1 MSALNNDYIINCVK
15 AFYKFEH
22 FLNKMNGKL
31 GYDFEEN
38 FGYLINYE
46 RIDKIKKAINYENIK
61 KIYKNLSPS
70 PADQV
75 EKIYTIDEIKF
86 RNSDYLLNM
95 LQNKNNYII
104 INNELWKVFCKND
117 KEKLAP
123 IKYYIN
129 YGQIKFKLDDQK
141 ELIFSFEIKKINNL
155 LTFKNF
161 YSFENNYYYN
171 HFTDNYTKLV
181 NDIYKPIKGYY
192 EFHRKFI
199 EDLEKTYRSNLQSGL
214 LVELDWFKEW
224 ENFYDFMNIKTKY
237 LDKNATEKEII
248 DYLIYFTYANKRDI
262 NQFPEPEIYK
272 FYNNDKMISFIREKK
287 LIIVNSSL
295 IISSFILTNKLTY
308 FSLGKNNIQINFS
321 QNKPFLFEMKD
332 NILSLKADDNKEN
345 QNLIQLIKLFYFKK
359 YIINEITETKKK
371 YETKEIILIKKD
383 IINKYLESYDY
394 NKLFDY
400 LSKSLK
406 VFNYKILQNN
416 QETIIEQIKNNLKD
430 YYEEMNL
437 KENVSNSFNF
447 NGKEY
452 ELKQTAYTYKNK
464 TLMLIDDFDIID
476 NNIYSFFVNNNI
488 IKLNQ
493 GIKGECIAGEGQL
506 LLSYKI
512 NGINYFQIVIYN
524 DKDDCFMAKYI
535 IEESYSVHNKII
547 DYIKNYGIK
556 IFLSYKNKEKI
567 LFGNYS
573 CYCYP
578 IETNKNKNPNCN
590 YNNIDNNDD
599 SKFNIL
605 EIVSTLINLYIF
617 ENDMKQKLELSKNI
631 INDLTKKINSN
642 PLSPFN
648 GKLVNGNYLSELKK
662 LFNYQ
667 AIIDLV
673 NKYSIQET
681 VDETQIKQIIENNKA
696 YKTFLIGKKNEFY
709 ELKNRANE
717 LFKIEIVKKKSTN
730 DIFQYPMNF
739 NLIKEF
745 ILDKLFKILDLKS
758 ISLSQNNFINKTEEA
773 LINYSNGKIVFKGL
787 NDNFCG
793 NYSSLLYI
801 YSLDFNS
808 DRDEIKYSPEAILDF
823 NTKNNLDKQF
833 PLIISK
839 KNIMNDLIISPES
852 ISQIFVCKICLISKK
867 DNDESEK
874 KLNDSNLYDN
884 DNNKFYNKLIYFSL
898 MFHLQSKNFYD
909 SLKDGQSQR
918 NMKVYLINN
927 KYMNEIKSIFHLE
940 DIADALKKNNEIEK
954 NLIRQNMSYFT
965 LLKGSL
971 NKEVLIKFFK
981 TKKNEIENKLNNPI
995 LFDKASKK
1003 FFDDSV
1009 NLYYYENFQII
1020 DEKMLKYLEKIDSTI
1035 INKCIEADAIF
1046 SNDTIIL
1053 LLNENKDYII
1063 NVGKMNNA
1071 FEFVIDFLIKS
1082 KVRGS
1087 NNYDIDKIF
1096 SYINQK
1102 GYNYFKK
1109 KYIGNNNEI
1118 KMNIDYKYI
1127 SVSAKIYKITPEKD
1141 LNYLTYEPS
1150 SEINHNFSEKLK
1162 AMVLLVISQN
1172 IDYSKFQEYCQ
1183 KKSEKVYL
1191 MNPKYLILYRYNEI
1205 FSLIKGNNEIKDLV
1219 EQIND
1224 EKYPYDSNILVQIL
1238 SKLNQEQLIKID
1250 KILEKTDLRKNN
1262 WEAESECII
1271 LKDKNIK
1278 VYKEF
1283 ILVKEKIFD
1292 EIQIKLSLSTSKKE
1306 VYYAYNNEDIV
1317 AVKDYYDPVI
1327 FVGKI
1332 DYESHLFSYRYIL
1345 HLKFE
1350 SYLKDELKFIQKNG
1364 MLNYIKINT
1373 LLNLEDSKDFVSPIY
1388 NNNNEIG
1395 HIYKF
1400 IPGVDYSQ
1408 MKQENY
1414 ENYLNS
1420 TNFTKIMNLYDY
1432 YEEFKINLNKGY
1444 LDRSY
1449 YLINKDIMNSIKKD
1463 YKYETIIQT
1472 LNKMQ
1477 LKSSEQNKQKRKL
1490 LILKNLPGDFIEKF
1504 IKTPKDIEKCIKN
1517 FVSPETLKFNIP
1529 DSPDSVNIYKNF
1541 EIISPSV
1548 ATQFIHGIYD
1558 YGSQSSDDNF
1568 VDCYARD
1575 GKIIIYYTK
1584 YKLNN
1589 EQYVYQIG
1597 NLNDDNTFIPE
1608 YLIIYKKDHAHFDN
1622 IKYKL
1627 NNYLQSI
1634 DNSFVNGV
1642 FPIIN
1647 EKSSSSFYFENE
1659 VTVEEIGKIICLRK
1673 ITNYGGFSNPN
1684 PNDDKDKYKD
1694 DIPRPKPPEDNYGI
1708 ELSNYLIR
1716 EYNLEPKFQN
1726 VFINQNFAAPP
1737 LIGLDN
1743 IGATC
1748 YMNATLQCLCNIPK
1762 FVNYFKYNKHLIEY
1776 AKNDLVCGNATLSSS
1791 FKLLIEKLWPDRL
1804 YFTNNNYP
1812 SNGNYGHIGSNNT
1825 FSNKK
1830 NESYAPKEFKTKIS
1844 SMNSLFE
1851 GVQAND
1857 AKDLVNFLIMT
1868 LHTELN
1874 TAQNNSMNN
1883 NAINLNQTNQQLMF
1897 QIFSEDFM
1905 KNNKSIISDLFYG
1918 VNYNVIQCQGCM
1930 TKSFNYQTYFF
1941 FVFPLEEVRIFKS
1954 QNNFNNNNFNNF
1966 NYNMNFN
1973 NNDINI
1979 YDCFLYEQRINYMTG
1994 QNAMYCNYC
2003 KQTCNSSMCTLL
2015 AFGPE
2020 IIIVILNRGQGIQ
2033 YKVKINF
2040 PIELNLYNFIDFKDT
2055 GFNYELIGVITH
2067 MGGSDMSGH
2076 FIAYCKN
2083 PINNTWYQYNDSVVN
2098 EVNQYNFKAEVVD
2111 YAMPYLLFYQK
2122 VNK

>member
-1 MSALNNDYIINCVK
+1 MNALNNDYIINCVK

-46 RIDKIKKAINYENIK
+46 RIDKIKKAINYENNK
-61 KIYKNLSPS
+61 EIYKNLSPS

-75 EKIYTIDEIKF
+75 KKIYTIDEIKF

-141 ELIFSFEIKKINNL
+141 ELIFSFEFQKNDNL
-155 LTFKNF
+155 ITFKKF
-161 YSFENNYYYN
+161 YISDNPYYDHFRSNYNN
-171 HFTDNYTKLV
+171 LV
-181 NDIYKPIKGYY
+181 NDIYKPIKEYY
-192 EFHRKFI
+192 EFHKKFVA
-199 EDLEKTYRSNLQSGL
+199 DLGVPKRSDLQSGF
-214 LVELDWFKEW
+214 LVDIDWFKEW
-224 ENFYDFMNIKTKY
+224 EQFYDFIINIKAKY
-237 LDKNATEKEII
+237 LDHNANEKDII
-248 DYLIYFTYANKRDI
+248 DCLIYFSYANKRDI
-262 NQFPEPEIYK
+262 NQLSKPEIYK
-272 FYNNDKMISFIREKK
+272 FSNSEEMISFIKNKK
-287 LIIVNSSL
+287 LMIVNSSL
-295 IISSFILTNKLTY
+295 ITSSSDISTKKSTY
-308 FSLGKNNIQINFS
+308 FYLGKNTIEFIFDDG
-321 QNKPFLFEMKD
+321 KHFIFEMKD
-332 NILSLKADDNKEN
+332 NVLSLKADDNEEN
-345 QNLIQLIKLFYFKK
+345 QHLIQLIKIYYFKK
-359 YIINEITETKKK
+359 YIINEMPGIKIK

-383 IINKYLESYDY
+383 IINKYLKSFDY
-394 NKLFDY
+394 TKLFDY
-400 LSKSLK
+400 LSKTFESI
-406 VFNYKILQNN
+406 NYKNLENN
-416 QETIIEQIKNNLKD
+416 LETLLKIIKRDLKD
-430 YYEEMNL
+430 YYDELNL
-437 KENVSNSFNF
+437 KEDLANSFNF
-447 NGKEY
+447 IGNEY
-452 ELKQTAYTYKNK
+452 ELKQKPYTYKEK
-464 TLMLIDDFDIID
+464 TLKYIDDFDIID
-476 NNIYSFFVNNNI
+476 KDIFSFFVNNNI
-488 IKLNQ
+488 IKKNQ
-493 GIKGECIAGEGQL
+493 VIKGEYISDKGQIFL
-506 LLSYKI
+506 AYDYDGV
-512 NGINYFQIVIYN
+512 NNFQIV
-524 DKDDCFMAKYI
+524 
-535 IEESYSVHNKII
+535 S
-547 DYIKNYGIK
+547 
-556 IFLSYKNKEKI
+556 L
-567 LFGNYS
+567 
-573 CYCYP
+573 
-578 IETNKNKNPNCN
+578 NKNKNGFITEYIIECGYSLNNIIINIIKSNGIKSFLQNQIGDKIYVDNKSYGYCYPVQHNTDDISTTKDNSDNSN
-590 YNNIDNNDD
+590 YNIV
-599 SKFNIL
+599 
-605 EIVSTLINLYIF
+605 EIVSTLISLYLF
-617 ENDMKQKLELSKNI
+617 ENDMKKNLEFSKSNI
-631 INDLTKKINSN
+631 KDLTKNISAN
-642 PLSPFN
+642 PLSTIN
-648 GKLVNGNYLSELKK
+648 CKIINGNYLTEIKK

-667 AIIDLV
+667 KIIDLV
-673 NKYSIQET
+673 NKYNNKGTTNIFE
-681 VDETQIKQIIENNKA
+681 QIKITLQYEES
-696 YKTFLIGKKNEFY
+696 YKNFLLSKNNEFSH
-709 ELKNRANE
+709 LKARVME
-717 LFKIEIVKKKSTN
+717 LFSIEKTLNNNSN
-730 DIFQYPMNF
+730 DKFQYPINF
-739 NLIKEF
+739 NLIKDSIF
-745 ILDKLFKILDLKS
+745 DKLINILDL
-758 ISLSQNNFINKTEEA
+758 NNSNPNYINKSEEVMVTY
-773 LINYSNGKIVFKGL
+773 NNGKIAFKGL
-787 NDNFCG
+787 KDNFFG
-793 NYSSLLYI
+793 NYKSLLYI
-801 YSLDFNS
+801 YSLNFSNDYN
-808 DRDEIKYSPEAILDF
+808 EIIYTPEAILDF
-823 NTKNNLDKQF
+823 KTNTDLNKQF
-833 PLIISK
+833 PLIMKEKI
-839 KNIMNDLIISPES
+839 IHDLRNYSHTLSVSYGFE
-852 ISQIFVCKICLISKK
+852 ICLISKRDNNNSGANLK
-867 DNDESEK
+867 DSEI
-874 KLNDSNLYDN
+874 YDN
-884 DNNKFYNKLIYFSL
+884 DKNKYYNQLIFHSLIFY
-898 MFHLQSKNFYD
+898 LQSKNFYE
-909 SLKDGQSQR
+909 QEYQVEE
-918 NMKVYLINN
+918 KVYLIN
-927 KYMNEIKSIFHLE
+927 KYYMNEIKSILQLE
-940 DIADALKKNNEIEK
+940 EIAEVLKNNNEIEK
-954 NLIRQNMSYFT
+954 KLFAKDSSVLT
-965 LLKGSL
+965 LLKKSL
-971 NKEVLIKFFK
+971 KKTALDRFCATNKNDLI
-981 TKKNEIENKLNNPI
+981 NKLNNSP
-995 LFDKASKK
+995 LYDLTSKIFYAESTK
-1003 FFDDSV
+1003 
-1009 NLYYYENFQII
+1009 LYYYENCQII
-1020 DEKMLKYLEKIDSTI
+1020 SEKMFENFIKIDSNI
-1035 INKCIEADAIF
+1035 KQKCVKADAIF
-1046 SNDTIIL
+1046 SDNKAIL
-1053 LLNENKDYII
+1053 LLKENNNYII
-1063 NVGKMNNA
+1063 NVGQMDNSH
-1071 FEFVIDFLIKS
+1071 EFIIDFLIYSEDKS
-1082 KVRGS
+1082 Y
-1087 NNYDIDKIF
+1087 NEFDINKIF
-1096 SYINQK
+1096 SFIK
-1102 GYNYFKK
+1102 KIGYYYFQS
-1109 KYIGNNNEI
+1109 KYIKNNEI
-1118 KMNIDYKYI
+1118 KIEKDNISIY
-1127 SVSAKIYKITPEKD
+1127 AKIYKIIPEEKLKFLTD
-1141 LNYLTYEPS
+1141 NLNMRMNQY
-1150 SEINHNFSEKLK
+1150 FSEKLK

-1172 IDYSKFQEYCQ
+1172 IDPVKFHEYGQ
-1183 KKSEKVYL
+1183 KKAEKVYL
-1191 MNPKYLILYRYNEI
+1191 MNPKYLILYRYKEI
-1205 FSLIKGNNEIKDLV
+1205 FSLIKGNNQIKDLV
-1219 EQIND
+1219 EQINE
-1224 EKYPYDSNILVQIL
+1224 EKYPYDSNILDQIL
-1238 SKLNQEQLIKID
+1238 SKLNQGELIKID
-1250 KILEKTDLRKNN
+1250 KILGGTDLRNSD
-1262 WEAESECII
+1262 WEATPEYIT
-1271 LKDKNIK
+1271 LKHKKIK

-1292 EIQIKLSLSTSKKE
+1292 EIKIKLSSSKKE
-1306 VYYAYNNEDIV
+1306 VYYAYNNGDII
-1317 AVKDYYDPVI
+1317 AIKDYYDPVI
-1327 FVGKI
+1327 FFGSI
-1332 DYESHLFSYRYIL
+1332 NNESHLFSIRYIL

-1373 LLNLEDSKDFVSPIY
+1373 LLNLEDSKEFVSPIY

-1548 ATQFIHGIYD
+1548 ATQFIDGIYN
-1558 YGSQSSDDNF
+1558 YGSQSSDNNF
-1568 VDCYARD
+1568 IECYARD

-1589 EQYVYQIG
+1589 DQYVYQIG

-1622 IKYKL
+1622 IKYEL

-1642 FPIIN
+1642 FPITIS
-1647 EKSSSSFYFENE
+1647 KSSSSFYFKNE

-1673 ITNYGGFSNPN
+1673 INNYGGFINPN
-1684 PNDDKDKYKD
+1684 PNNDKNKYKD
-1694 DIPRPKPPEDNYGI
+1694 DIPRPKPPEDNYDT

-1776 AKNDLVCGNATLSSS
+1776 VKNDLVCGNATLSSS

-1812 SNGNYGHIGSNNT
+1812 SNGNYGHIGSNNS

-1897 QIFSEDFM
+1897 KIFSEDFM

-2015 AFGPE
+2015 SFGPE